1 MTETAAADA
10 QHNEV
15 FGHPRGLMTLF
26 FTELWERFSY
36 YGMRAFLILYMTD
49 AARGGLGLETEIS
62 GAIYGLYTFG
72 VYALALPGGWIADRV
87 IGQRFAV
94 LIGGVIIALG
104 HFTLAAP
111 ILIPGSE
118 HWSFYLGLAFLVI
131 GTGLLKPNVSALVG
145 DLYVGDTPERRDAG
159 FSIYYMGINIGAFL
173 GPLVCSFFAEKVSWH
188 LGFSLAGIGMVFG
201 LIQYVAGTPALRGAG
216 ELNDEAR
223 ARVAEGRRQLAYGL
237 FGTLVV
243 CGAIYGLVATGT
255 IAMTVIGFA
264 QATGIIVVVVA
275 ALYFG
280 SVMSFACRDK
290 VERHRVFV
298 IFLLFIGAAMFWS
311 GFEQAGSSMNIYARD
326 LTDRVIFG
334 WEVPT
339 GWLQSVNPIFIILL
353 APVMGLLWV
362 RLGARNPSI
371 PVKFGMGLALL
382 GVGFLVLAWGSFYVP
397 EGAESNPAVGVGMTW
412 LVVTYFFHTV
422 GELALS
428 PVGLSSVTK
437 LSPHRLVGQMM
448 GTWFMGA
455 ALGNLVAGLIASR
468 IESLPPQELFMVVAG
483 IAVGAGFLF
492 VLFSPLI
499 NRMTHGVK

>member
-1 MTETAAADA
+1 
-10 QHNEV
+10 
-15 FGHPRGLMTLF
+15 
-26 FTELWERFSY
+26 
-36 YGMRAFLILYMTD
+36 MRAFLILYMTD
-49 AARGGLGLETEIS
+49 VARGGLGLETEIS

-87 IGQRFAV
+87 LGQRTAV
-94 LIGGVIIALG
+94 LLGGVVIALG

-111 ILIPGSE
+111 IIIPGSE
-118 HWSFYLGLAFLVI
+118 LWSFYLGLTFVVI
-131 GTGLLKPNVSALVG
+131 GTGLLKPNVSAIVG
-145 DLYVGDTPERRDAG
+145 DLYIGDSPERRDAG

-173 GPLVCSFFAEKVSWH
+173 GPLVCSFFAERVDWH

-201 LIQYVAGTPALRGAG
+201 LIQYVRGTPALRGAG
-216 ELNDEAR
+216 ELNEEAL
-223 ARVAEGRRQLAYGL
+223 AQVAQGRRQLLYGL
-237 FGTLVV
+237 IGAAVF
-243 CGAIYGLVATGT
+243 CGAVYAL
-255 IAMTVIGFA
+255 IAAGAVTMTVVGFA
-264 QATGIIVVVVA
+264 QATGVIVVILAV
-275 ALYFG
+275 LYFG
-280 SVMSFACRDK
+280 SVMTFTCRDK

-371 PVKFGMGLALL
+371 PVKFGAGLMLL

-397 EGAESNPAVGVGMTW
+397 EGAESNPALGVGMTW

-448 GTWFMGA
+448 GTWFMGS
-455 ALGNLVAGLIASR
+455 ALGNLVAGLVAGR
-468 IESLPPQELFMVVAG
+468 IETLPPEQLFAVVAS
-483 IAVGAGFLF
+483 IVVGAG
-492 VLFSPLI
+492 VLFLLFAPLI
-499 NRMTHGVK
+499 NRLTHGVK